1 MTALKE
7 VFRSFRTWLVVA
19 APGLGIVTAAT
30 GVALWTTTVS
40 SVSAGAVALGVGLLF
55 GNLAPGQE
63 RTQVGLAFA
72 SRRVLRVGVVR
83 LGFRLS
89 VGELRQNMGLLDVLA
104 VIGLVVLTLWGVN
117 KIARALGLSSDFGRW
132 RGVGYAVCG
141 VSAIAAVKPLTKA
154 DDEEVAYAVG
164 LVTLFG
170 TLSMALYPTVAAF
183 LDMSPDLFGWWAV
196 SAIHDVAHV
205 VATATIRGDVALET
219 AVVVK
224 LGRVALLGPILI
236 FLSLRE
242 RKQDAV
248 RGGIFGLVPLF
259 VLGFIAAVAVRSSGV
274 IPTESLDV
282 LDTLRKI
289 CLTAAMVGVGAL
301 VKFRNLASMGGRPL
315 KVGVISWVLLAV
327 VALTVSRLVALA

>member
-72 SRRVLRVGVVR
+72 SRRVLRVGVVL

-117 KIARALGLSSDFGRW
+117 KIARALGLSSDFGRLL
-132 RGVGYAVCG
+132 GVGYAVCG

-183 LDMSPDLFGWWAV
+183 LDMPPDLFGWWAG
-196 SAIHDVAHV
+196 SAIHDVAQV

>member
-63 RTQVGLAFA
+63 RAQVGLAFA
-72 SRRVLRVGVVR
+72 SRRVLRVGVVL

-117 KIARALGLSSDFGRW
+117 KIARALGLSSDFGRLL
-132 RGVGYAVCG
+132 GVGYAVCG

-183 LDMSPDLFGWWAV
+183 LDITPDLFGWWAG
-196 SAIHDVAHV
+196 SAIHDVAQV
-205 VATATIRGDVALET
+205 VATATISGDVALET

-259 VLGFIAAVAVRSSGV
+259 VLGFIAAVAVRSSGL

>member
-1 MTALKE
+1 M
-7 VFRSFRTWLVVA
+7 
-19 APGLGIVTAAT
+19 
-30 GVALWTTTVS
+30 
-40 SVSAGAVALGVGLLF
+40 
-55 GNLAPGQE
+55 
-63 RTQVGLAFA
+63 
-72 SRRVLRVGVVR
+72 
-83 LGFRLS
+83 
-89 VGELRQNMGLLDVLA
+89 
-104 VIGLVVLTLWGVN
+104 
-117 KIARALGLSSDFGRW
+117 
-132 RGVGYAVCG
+132 
-141 VSAIAAVKPLTKA
+141 
-154 DDEEVAYAVG
+154 
-164 LVTLFG
+164 
-170 TLSMALYPTVAAF
+170 
-183 LDMSPDLFGWWAV
+183 
-196 SAIHDVAHV
+196 
-205 VATATIRGDVALET
+205 
-219 AVVVK
+219 K

-282 LDTLRKI
+282 LETLRKI

>member
-1 MTALKE
+1 MTAFKE

-63 RTQVGLAFA
+63 RAQVGLAFA
-72 SRRVLRVGVVR
+72 SRRVLEWVVL

-117 KIARALGLSSDFGRW
+117 KIARALGLSSDFGRLL
-132 RGVGYAVCG
+132 GVGYAVCG

-183 LDMSPDLFGWWAV
+183 LDMSPDLFGWWAG
-196 SAIHDVAHV
+196 SAIHDVAQV

-259 VLGFIAAVAVRSSGV
+259 DLGIIASV
-274 IPTESLDV
+274 D
-282 LDTLRKI
+282 LR
-289 CLTAAMVGVGAL
+289 
-301 VKFRNLASMGGRPL
+301 
-315 KVGVISWVLLAV
+315 
-327 VALTVSRLVALA
+327 

>member
-63 RTQVGLAFA
+63 RAQVGLAFA
-72 SRRVLRVGVVR
+72 SRRVLRVGVVL

-117 KIARALGLSSDFGRW
+117 KIARALGLSSDFGRLL
-132 RGVGYAVCG
+132 GVGYAVCG

-183 LDMSPDLFGWWAV
+183 LDITPALFGWWAG
-196 SAIHDVAHV
+196 SAIHDVAQV
-205 VATATIRGDVALET
+205 VATATISGDVALET

-259 VLGFIAAVAVRSSGV
+259 VLGFIAAVAVRSSGL

-327 VALTVSRLVALA
+327 VALPVSRLVALA